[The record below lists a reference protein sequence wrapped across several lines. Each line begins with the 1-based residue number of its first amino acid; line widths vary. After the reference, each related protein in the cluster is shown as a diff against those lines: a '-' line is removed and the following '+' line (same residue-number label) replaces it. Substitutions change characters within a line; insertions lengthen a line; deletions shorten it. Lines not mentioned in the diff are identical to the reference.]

1 MGPSTS
7 VSTLLAASPSPA
19 LCLTHWT
26 EWAHSVLCPLLPLHS
41 CGAVH
46 HVQRLWQC
54 RWCQQQLG
62 PGRRQQLLLQQQ
74 PWPWRWLQFW
84 QWQRHQW
91 WPQLLWWQLF
101 HHQVHHH
108 LLQQEELPALKSL
121 PPELVCSPDALAE
134 PCAQV
139 LSLLPSYLCSLARVE
154 KLSPSAPFSPLPRVP
169 NTLFSLSSSDLTSR
183 VTHIWC
189 CKL

>member
-1 MGPSTS
+1 MDPSTS
-7 VSTLLAASPSPA
+7 VSTPLAASPSPA
-19 LCLTHWT
+19 LCLTRWT
-26 EWAHSVLCPLLPLHS
+26 EQAHSVPCPLFPLHS

-84 QWQRHQW
+84 QWQRHQRG
-91 WPQLLWWQLF
+91 PQLLWWQLF

-108 LLQQEELPALKSL
+108 LLQQEKLQALNPLS
-121 PPELVCSPDALAE
+121 PEPVCSPDTRCS
-134 PCAQV
+134 PCC
-139 LSLLPSYLCSLARVE
+139 LP
-154 KLSPSAPFSPLPRVP
+154 PSAPLLGLRSCVLCSPLSPP
-169 NTLFSLSSSDLTSR
+169 SGPQYSSSECHPLTSHHGSL
-183 VTHIWC
+183 TFGAASCI
-189 CKL
+189 